1 MDVVIVVWNDIAKTI
16 NDDNFDEK
24 EILDNRLIKMKS
36 VGFFYKES
44 ESVILLV
51 QEFSEGKP
59 RDYVTIP
66 KSLIISISV
75 INEGK

>member
-1 MDVVIVVWNDIAKTI
+1 
-16 NDDNFDEK
+16 
-24 EILDNRLIKMKS
+24 MKS